1 MLTATDNSEL
11 NLAIPDCRLSVVILL
26 SIFFNLSYSVKS
38 IFPVNKLVFKL
49 AFAPVVNFSKALKE
63 LSNFFIPL
71 SKSLISSS
79 LASVFK
85 AFNLLNCSSNLSIFA
100 PLSYSSPNLFVKSN
114 NVFSFFSKFFISIFI
129 LEVEVIAF
137 FISELNRAISLARL
151 FIFIFS
157 RVLLSFSALEVSI
170 FPENKFSLIFKL
182 FLNLNSFN
190 FLKFVSNS
198 FIDVFNC
205 LISCSGA
212 EVSNALSLLNSFV
225 KLLTSA
231 PFLVKVSNLLAKS
244 LNVFSAFLKS
254 VLTD

>member
-1 MLTATDNSEL
+1 M
-11 NLAIPDCRLSVVILL
+11 
-26 SIFFNLSYSVKS
+26 
-38 IFPVNKLVFKL
+38 
-49 AFAPVVNFSKALKE
+49 
-63 LSNFFIPL
+63 
-71 SKSLISSS
+71 
-79 LASVFK
+79 
-85 AFNLLNCSSNLSIFA
+85 FA
-100 PLSYSSPNLFVKSN
+100 PLSYSSLNLFVKSN

-157 RVLLSFSALEVSI
+157 RVFLSFSALEVSI

-198 FIDVFNC
+198 FIDIFNC